1 VCLSKKVLIDIRE
14 LHGLRLGLGVGL
26 GLGPSYYLVI
36 VMTKSTLGTGL

>member
-14 LHGLRLGLGVGL
+14 LHGLRLGL